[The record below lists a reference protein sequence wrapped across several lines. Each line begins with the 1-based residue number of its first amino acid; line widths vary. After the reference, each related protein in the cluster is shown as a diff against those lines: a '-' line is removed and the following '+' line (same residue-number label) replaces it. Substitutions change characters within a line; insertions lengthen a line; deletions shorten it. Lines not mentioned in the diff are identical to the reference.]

1 MSVAEMKKEIIK
13 KVESLTEEQLV
24 ALNRFVDSINHGSVR
39 EYNLLPHIENI
50 VKEREEVLK
59 KLAK

>member
-1 MSVAEMKKEIIK
+1 MSIAEMKKAIIK
-13 KVESLTEEQLV
+13 KVESLTEEQLI
-24 ALNRFVDSINHGSVR
+24 ALNRFVDSINHGSAG
-39 EYNLLPHIENI
+39 EYDLIPHVENI